1 MATMTLEAPADQ
13 VKLPGSVFSPTVA
26 DATDDQLA
34 DQLQDSLDVIAQELE
49 RWDAKPTKEG
59 YAPPSWLERAAKE
72 RAMHVSE
79 SAVRRNER
87 LARAIRQEQ
96 KDRQE
101 RAKAKRETDI
111 ADTRTRLERIVKDAP
126 GDAQRAVSHAADVVA
141 ASERVRAFVRDL
153 QMMAGSTGLAH
164 HIGQMR
170 DGAAL
175 AADALGKPRPDVP
188 SAPDG
193 LPTKTEVQHVLA
205 ALIGRGGFD
214 ATFKPATEAGKA
226 DELARKLKRLEG

>member
-1 MATMTLEAPADQ
+1 MVLALDAPPAD
-13 VKLPGSVFSPTVA
+13 VAMPGYFSGSVA
-26 DATDDQLA
+26 DAPDNALA
-34 DQLQDSLDVIAQELE
+34 DQLQNSLDVIEHELE
-49 RWDAKPTKEG
+49 RWNAKPDKQG
-59 YAPPSWLERAAKE
+59 YAPKAWLERAANE

-87 LARAIRQEQ
+87 LARAIRKEQ
-96 KDRQE
+96 IDRQE

-111 ADTRTRLERIVKDAP
+111 ANTRARLERIVKDAP
-126 GDAQRAVSHAADVVA
+126 AEAERAVSHAADVVA

-170 DGAAL
+170 DGAAI
-175 AADALGKPRPDVP
+175 AADTLGKPRPDMP

-193 LPTKTEVQHVLA
+193 LPVKSEVNAILA

-214 ATFKPATEAGKA
+214 ATFTPATEAGKA
-226 DELARKLKRLEG
+226 DELARKLRALEG